1 MGEIDK
7 KVILKALE
15 NSKDIL
21 ISTHKRLCLPLII
34 RMYKKMENGIKF
46 DAIKVSDST
55 IVDGHHRYVS
65 SVLAGLHLPVI
76 KWATTSA
83 TIEYDWKDVEFVE
96 EDWDTPEI
104 IQKMNESDAKFN
116 NMSIEQINEIIK

>member
-1 MGEIDK
+1 MLEINKAD
-7 KVILKALE
+7 ILTALE
-15 NSKDIL
+15 DSKDSL

-46 DAIKVSDST
+46 NAIKVSESI
-55 IVDGHHRYVS
+55 IVDGHHRYVA
-65 SVLAGLHLPVI
+65 SVLAGQNLPTI
-76 KWATTSA
+76 KSATTSA

-104 IQKMNESDAKFN
+104 IQKMNEADAEYN
-116 NMSIEQINEIIK
+116 NMTLDQINEMIK

>member
-1 MGEIDK
+1 MLEINKAD
-7 KVILKALE
+7 ILTALE
-15 NSKDIL
+15 DSKDSL

-46 DAIKVSDST
+46 DAIKVSEST
-55 IVDGHHRYVS
+55 IVDGHHRYVA
-65 SVLAGLHLPVI
+65 SVLAGQNLPTI
-76 KWATTSA
+76 KSATTSA

-104 IQKMNESDAKFN
+104 IQKMNEADAEYN
-116 NMSIEQINEIIK
+116 NMTLDQINEMIK

>member
-1 MGEIDK
+1 MLEINKAD
-7 KVILKALE
+7 ILTALE
-15 NSKDIL
+15 DSRDSL

-46 DAIKVSDST
+46 DAIKVSEST
-55 IVDGHHRYVS
+55 IVDGHHRYVA
-65 SVLAGLHLPVI
+65 SVLAGQNLPTI
-76 KWATTSA
+76 KSATTSA

-104 IQKMNESDAKFN
+104 IQKMNEADAEYN
-116 NMSIEQINEIIK
+116 NMTLDQINEMIK

>member
-1 MGEIDK
+1 MSEIK
-7 KVILKALE
+7 KAAILKALE
-15 NSKDIL
+15 TSKDSL

-55 IVDGHHRYVS
+55 IVDGHHRYVA
-65 SVLAGLHLPVI
+65 SVLAGHHLPVI
-76 KWATTSA
+76 KSTTTSA

-104 IQKMNESDAKFN
+104 IQKMNQVGDYHL
-116 NMSIEQINEIIK
+116 

>member
-1 MGEIDK
+1 MLEINKAD
-7 KVILKALE
+7 ILTALE
-15 NSKDIL
+15 DIKDSL

-46 DAIKVSDST
+46 DAIKVSEST
-55 IVDGHHRYVS
+55 IVDGHHRYVA
-65 SVLAGLHLPVI
+65 SVLAGQNLPTI
-76 KWATTSA
+76 KSATTSA

-104 IQKMNESDAKFN
+104 IQNMNKADAEYN
-116 NMSIEQINEIIK
+116 NMTLDQINEMIK